1 MILCTVGFLNK
12 VLVMLEEEISYSFGP
27 RRIEKMIH
35 VRMGDALYNSSVL
48 TDKYFTDF
56 CKMLLS
62 MEEVGF
68 EDILA
73 IEKIAEYPEGTFAL
87 WCDGSSIPLQG
98 TTRVN
103 ATIAILRELECR
115 LQPTT

>member
-1 MILCTVGFLNK
+1 
-12 VLVMLEEEISYSFGP
+12 MLEEKVSYSFGP

-35 VRMGDALYNSSVL
+35 VRMGDALYNSSVI

-62 MEEVGF
+62 MEEVDF

-73 IEKIAEYPEGTFAL
+73 IEKMAQCPEGTFAL
-87 WCDGSSIPLQG
+87 WCDGSSLPPEG

-103 ATIAILRELECR
+103 TTIAILRELEYR
-115 LQPTT
+115 LQSAT